1 MIFIESILHSSFNPS
16 QYNFDNTY
24 IVMIDV
30 LRASSVIITALNNGA
45 NSFIPVASI
54 DESLKMKDENKDY
67 LLAGERNSYNIDGF
81 DLGNSPLEY
90 TSEIIK
96 NKNIIFSSSNG
107 SKIFTAGT
115 SAYKRVIASFI
126 NSEIVLNDIFSYIES
141 DNFTKKEINIFFV
154 CAGTNGKYSR
164 EDGVFAG
171 KLISEINQKH
181 KEIKLSDSS
190 ELLKTNYLSN
200 KDNLFS
206 YLNNSKHALYLKEIG
221 LSEDI
226 VYCFSDLKI
235 KTLPIVFKDNVIR

>member
-1 MIFIESILHSSFNPS
+1 MIYIDSILSSNFNPS

-54 DESLKMKDENKDY
+54 DESLKIKDKNKEY
-67 LLAGERNSYNIDGF
+67 LLAGERNSYKIDGF
-81 DLGNSPLEY
+81 DLGNSPFEY

-96 NKNIIFSSSNG
+96 NQNIIFSSSNG

-141 DNFTKKEINIFFV
+141 DNFTKKKINIFFV

-164 EDGVFAG
+164 EDGVLAG

-200 KDNLFS
+200 KNNLFS

-226 VYCFSDLKI
+226 AYCFSDLKI
-235 KTLPIVFKDNVIR
+235 NTLPIVFKDNVIR